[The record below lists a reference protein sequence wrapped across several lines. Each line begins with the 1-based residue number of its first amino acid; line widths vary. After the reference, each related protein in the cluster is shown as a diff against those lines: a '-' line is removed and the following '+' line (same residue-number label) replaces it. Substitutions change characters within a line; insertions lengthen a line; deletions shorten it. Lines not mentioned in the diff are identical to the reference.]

1 MSLGKTIIQKRRKR
15 VEVNQICKVDHLKE
29 MVLEASNRLRIQ
41 TFLGHGVDQDNIACM
56 LKILAPAGYHQDQDI
71 AEALGFEFD
80 ENLANEWDWDSFR
93 QEIHYLKSK
102 LVGDLHACFQL
113 PEGVFFSFGY
123 DQEGNFGLVLKR
135 VREDGV
141 S

>member
-1 MSLGKTIIQKRRKR
+1 M
-15 VEVNQICKVDHLKE
+15 EVNQIGKVDRLKE
-29 MVLEASNRLRIQ
+29 IVAEASNKLQKNILLDH
-41 TFLGHGVDQDNIACM
+41 FGGQDHIVCM
-56 LKILAPAGYHQDQDI
+56 LKILAPAGYHQGQDI
-71 AEALGFEFD
+71 DEALGFEFD

-113 PEGVFFSFGY
+113 PEGLFFSFGY

-135 VREDGV
+135 EREDKGKMMLGE
-141 S
+141 SHRRCLP